1 MGFIEDPVTLP
12 TKSDKSPVPG
22 GEDPDEWFAAADY
35 NQIRQALIDIRTAI
49 IALQSTLTGVDLRDL
64 YDVTAY
70 GADVTGVEDST
81 VATRNALAAAA
92 ANVTATGRRT
102 VVYFPAGTFRFIMKT
117 TQRHLDVNGMS
128 KLVFLGAPG
137 GRSRLKLAGSAGG
150 GDWYLFN
157 VRGGSSDIEF
167 NRLVMDM
174 DELTNPDPA
183 EQNHLIQVGPSAT
196 DVRVIDCE
204 FHDTVGDG
212 IRQLGD
218 FGVTVDGVMISRCR
232 FINCGRSGVSFQRW
246 CRRTTIL
253 GCYFENGDDQQ
264 IDFEPTGYALPFNP
278 SDNHTTGTATAL
290 TDPTASYQTW
300 GIAVGD
306 PIYNVT
312 HDALCRVVSVDF
324 QTSLTVT
331 AGATTWNDVLYYFP
345 LHNSGHI
352 IANNHF
358 KRTTGLDTLVT
369 LSGSYGVTFC
379 NNYLDGVIQAQ
390 DFLYGRIAGNQIQT
404 RVTGVNA
411 TAIALIK
418 ATTQSEVVDNIVV
431 CRNAIAAERAA
442 ISINDQLRRPNSCI
456 ISRNQIRM
464 ETRGIGINVES
475 IRHVTI
481 QDNMII
487 LDTPGDVGQSGGI
500 NVRATNAVIEHVLVT
515 GNDIKAA
522 EAGGTF
528 EYGIGVAAS
537 PNNVTQCVVGG
548 GAIADC
554 GNPVVFSEVSPGVH
568 SNPPVLVPGSIE
580 HGVSPIVP
588 PVSKPWV
595 LIGGVSGASAFTKSY
610 KPGIYWGDGSPEGV
624 LAAGV
629 GCLAMRRDAT
639 PALYVKTSGTET
651 TGWTAV
657 ATV

>member
-1 MGFIEDPVTLP
+1 VTRETIATDPGGTTLTYGFLNDPVRAPIPLIL
-12 TKSDKSPVPG
+12 KV
-22 GEDPDEWFAAADY
+22 E
-35 NQIRQALIDIRTAI
+35 QLIRMTNEHAGALDDIE
-49 IALQSTLTGVDLRDL
+49 STLTGADLRDL

-70 GADVTGVEDST
+70 GADVTGVADST

-137 GRSRLKLAGSAGG
+137 GRSRLKLAGSAGL

-174 DELTNPDPA
+174 DELTNPDPVKH
-183 EQNHLIQVGPSAT
+183 NHLIQVGPSAT

-218 FGVTVDGVMISRCR
+218 FGVAVDGVMISRCR
-232 FINCGRSGVSFQRW
+232 FINCGRSGVTFARW
-246 CRRTTIL
+246 CRRTTLL
-253 GCYFENGDDQQ
+253 GCYFENGDVRQ
-264 IDFEPTGYALPFNP
+264 IDFRPGGSALPFNP
-278 SDNHTTGTATAL
+278 MDNHTTGSATTL

-306 PIYNVT
+306 PIYNIT
-312 HDALCRVVSVDF
+312 HDTLCRVVSVDS
-324 QTSLTVT
+324 QTSLTVM
-331 AGATTWNDVLYYFP
+331 AGVTTWNDVLYSFP

-358 KRTTGLDTLVT
+358 KRTTGPDILVT

-404 RVTGVNA
+404 RVTGA
-411 TAIALIK
+411 SAPAIELIK

-431 CRNAIAAERAA
+431 CRNPIAAERAA
-442 ISINDQLRRPNSCI
+442 ISVRHQIRRPNSCI
-456 ISRNQIRM
+456 ISRNQIRL

-487 LDTPGDVGQSGGI
+487 LDTPGDDVGKSGGI
-500 NVRATNAVIEHVLVT
+500 TVRATIAVIEHVLVT

-528 EYGIGVAAS
+528 DYGIRVAAS

-554 GNPVVFSEVSPGVH
+554 INPVVFSESTGVH

-580 HGVSPIVP
+580 DGSTPIVP
-588 PVSKPWV
+588 PASKPWV
-595 LIGGVSGASAFTKSY
+595 LIGGVSGASAFTKSH
-610 KPGIYWGDGSPEGV
+610 KPGIYWGTGSPEGI

-629 GCLAMRRDAT
+629 GCLAMRRNAT